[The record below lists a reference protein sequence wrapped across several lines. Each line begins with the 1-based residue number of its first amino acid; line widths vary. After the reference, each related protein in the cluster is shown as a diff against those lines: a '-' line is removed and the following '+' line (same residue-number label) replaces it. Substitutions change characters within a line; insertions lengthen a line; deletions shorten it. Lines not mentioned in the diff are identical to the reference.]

1 MIFLIRGSMILSFLQ
16 DWWLEIVVFVQSID
30 RLAFIA
36 IIALLSI
43 GILLPARF
51 IIKNSFNV
59 NAYKKNLTLPI
70 LLIILFVGLIVMLT
84 VAYL

>member
-1 MIFLIRGSMILSFLQ
+1 MRGSMILSFLQ